1 MHRVSVGWQPEP
13 LPEVK
18 LSVVVFPFKEE
29 DHDVVINNVSI
40 AAGSDRVTNVV
51 CVGLDD
57 KLTYQ
62 AIKRAVPAIEH
73 STGTPVTVLLQD
85 RIGSLRPGKG
95 DGMNTALRFFLER
108 SSADRLHF
116 YDADITSFTA
126 EWIEKAESAADTGY
140 DVVRHYFPRSST
152 DAMITWMITR
162 TGFAVLWPDSELP
175 LIQQPLGGE
184 LLFTRRVVEHLV
196 DDEAV
201 QAQSDWG
208 IDTLCTFT
216 TVRDGFSVLETYI
229 PQEKIHKLYG
239 SLTDLQTMVIE
250 CFAAIQTLRGIPMP
264 ATTPHQVE
272 AATEAPVAI
281 KEKVAYDVEAT
292 IQILASE
299 WTPRQ
304 KDLLVLFP
312 TAVRDGMLATPA
324 YPRFSFMDDQSW
336 FETYSVLLDHFVKD
350 APDWQALLFKLWIV
364 RVLQYTMSEAL
375 HGYDHAVAH
384 LERMIDSYRVMG
396 RER

>member
-1 MHRVSVGWQPEP
+1 
-13 LPEVK
+13 
-18 LSVVVFPFKEE
+18 
-29 DHDVVINNVSI
+29 
-40 AAGSDRVTNVV
+40 
-51 CVGLDD
+51 
-57 KLTYQ
+57 
-62 AIKRAVPAIEH
+62 
-73 STGTPVTVLLQD
+73 
-85 RIGSLRPGKG
+85 
-95 DGMNTALRFFLER
+95 
-108 SSADRLHF
+108 
-116 YDADITSFTA
+116 
-126 EWIEKAESAADTGY
+126 
-140 DVVRHYFPRSST
+140 
-152 DAMITWMITR
+152 
-162 TGFAVLWPDSELP
+162 
-175 LIQQPLGGE
+175 
-184 LLFTRRVVEHLV
+184 
-196 DDEAV
+196 
-201 QAQSDWG
+201 
-208 IDTLCTFT
+208 
-216 TVRDGFSVLETYI
+216 
-229 PQEKIHKLYG
+229 
-239 SLTDLQTMVIE
+239 
-250 CFAAIQTLRGIPMP
+250 MP

-324 YPRFSFMDDQSW
+324 YPRFSFMDDQAW